1 MLQCEQNKKAETDS
15 AFLFKTNWFV
25 IFVDPL
31 AMKCILVD
39 DNTMARMAL
48 KQLVTQVPNL
58 ELVAEC
64 NDASETLSILNA
76 NGIDLVLLDIEMPG
90 MTGIDLIKKLGNK
103 KPLIIFTTAKTD
115 YAVEAFELNVV
126 DYLVKPIA
134 LPRLKQA
141 VEKAQE
147 TLESN
152 KQEVKVE
159 EQGFV
164 FVKDNGIL
172 KRISIDDI
180 HFLEAMGDYVKVHT
194 PQKFHVVH
202 ATLKSIEEKL
212 PSAKFIRVHRSYIVA
227 INKIDFIQE
236 GTISIG
242 KTSIPVADTHK
253 ANLNK
258 RLNLL

>member
-1 MLQCEQNKKAETDS
+1 
-15 AFLFKTNWFV
+15 
-25 IFVDPL
+25 
-31 AMKCILVD
+31 
-39 DNTMARMAL
+39 MAL
-48 KQLVTQVPNL
+48 KQMVSQVQNL

-64 NDASETLSILNA
+64 STAMEAYNQLGA
-76 NGIDLVLLDIEMPG
+76 NGVDLLFLDIEMPE
-90 MTGIDLIKKLGNK
+90 MSGIDLIKKLGAK

-126 DYLVKPIA
+126 DYLVKPISQH
-134 LPRLKQA
+134 RLAQA

-147 TLESN
+147 ALDSN
-152 KQEVKVE
+152 KEEVKVE

-164 FVKDNGIL
+164 FVKDNGML

-180 HFLEAMGDYVKVHT
+180 LFLEAMGDYVKVHT
-194 PQKFHVVH
+194 ALKFHVVH

-212 PSAKFIRVHRSYIVA
+212 PSSKFLRVHRSYIVA

-242 KTSIPVADTHK
+242 KTTIPVADTHK
-253 ANLNK
+253 AALNK

>member
-1 MLQCEQNKKAETDS
+1 
-15 AFLFKTNWFV
+15 
-25 IFVDPL
+25 
-31 AMKCILVD
+31 MKCLIVD
-39 DNTMARMAL
+39 DNKMARMAL
-48 KQLVTQVPNL
+48 KQLVGQVPTL

-64 NDASETLSILNA
+64 NDANEALGYLN
-76 NGIDLVLLDIEMPG
+76 NTQVDLLLLDIEMPDMSG
-90 MTGIDLIKKLGNK
+90 LELTQKLGK
-103 KPLIIFTTAKTD
+103 QRPLIIFTTAKKD

-126 DYLVKPIA
+126 DYLIKPIA

-141 VEKAQE
+141 IDKATE
-147 TLESN
+147 AIESN
-152 KQEVKVE
+152 KEEVKVE
-159 EQGFV
+159 DQGFV

-180 HFLEAMGDYVKVHT
+180 LFLEAMGDYVKVHT

-212 PSAKFIRVHRSYIVA
+212 PASKFIRVHRSYIVA
-227 INKIDFIQE
+227 INKIDYIQE

-253 ANLNK
+253 SNLNK

>member
-1 MLQCEQNKKAETDS
+1 
-15 AFLFKTNWFV
+15 
-25 IFVDPL
+25 
-31 AMKCILVD
+31 
-39 DNTMARMAL
+39 MAL
-48 KQLVTQVPNL
+48 KQLLSQVQGL
-58 ELVAEC
+58 DLIAEC
-64 NDASETLSILNA
+64 NDAAEALDVLNSSQV
-76 NGIDLVLLDIEMPG
+76 DLLLLDIEMPG
-90 MTGIDLIKKLGNK
+90 MTGFDLIKKLGNS
-103 KPLIIFTTAKTD
+103 KPLIVFTTAKKD

-134 LPRLKQA
+134 LPRFKQA
-141 VEKAQE
+141 VDKAQE
-147 TLESN
+147 TLDSN

-172 KRISIDDI
+172 KRIAIDDI
-180 HFLEAMGDYVKVHT
+180 LFLEAMGDYVKVHT

-212 PSAKFIRVHRSYIVA
+212 PSSKFIRVHRSYIVA
-227 INKIDFIQE
+227 INKIDYIQE

-253 ANLNK
+253 SNLNK

>member
-1 MLQCEQNKKAETDS
+1 
-15 AFLFKTNWFV
+15 
-25 IFVDPL
+25 
-31 AMKCILVD
+31 MKCIIVD
-39 DNTMARMAL
+39 DNKMARMAL
-48 KQLVTQVPNL
+48 KQLVGQLPQL

-64 NDASETLSILNA
+64 SDATDALSALNNA
-76 NGIDLVLLDIEMPG
+76 QIDLMLLDIEMPDMSG
-90 MTGIDLIKKLGNK
+90 LELIKKLGINR
-103 KPLIIFTTAKTD
+103 PLIIFTTAKTD
-115 YAVEAFELNVV
+115 YAVEAFELSVV
-126 DYLVKPIA
+126 DYLVKPIT

-141 VEKAQE
+141 VEKVTE

-152 KQEVKVE
+152 KEEVKVE

-164 FVKDNGIL
+164 FVKDNGVL
-172 KRISIDDI
+172 KRISIEDI
-180 HFLEAMGDYVKVHT
+180 FFLEAMGDYVKVHT

-212 PSAKFIRVHRSYIVA
+212 PASKFIRVHRSYIVA
-227 INKIDFIQE
+227 INKIDYIQE

-242 KTSIPVADTHK
+242 KTTIPVADTHK

>member
-1 MLQCEQNKKAETDS
+1 
-15 AFLFKTNWFV
+15 
-25 IFVDPL
+25 
-31 AMKCILVD
+31 
-39 DNTMARMAL
+39 MAL
-48 KQLVTQVPNL
+48 KQLATQVPNL
-58 ELVAEC
+58 ELAAEC
-64 NDASETLSILNA
+64 SDASETLSTLHSSQV
-76 NGIDLVLLDIEMPG
+76 DVLLLDIEMPG
-90 MTGIDLIKKLGNK
+90 MTGIDLIKKLGNN

-134 LPRLKQA
+134 LARLKQA
-141 VEKAQE
+141 IEKAQE
-147 TLESN
+147 TLDSN

-180 HFLEAMGDYVKVHT
+180 IFLEAMGDYVKVHT
-194 PQKFHVVH
+194 AQKFHVVH

-212 PSAKFIRVHRSYIVA
+212 PSSKFLRVHRSYIVA
-227 INKIDFIQE
+227 INKIDYIQE

-242 KTSIPVADTHK
+242 KTTIPVADTHK
-253 ANLNK
+253 SNLNK